1 MRVWVAP
8 VGQTAKKI
16 VKNVDTAFGENVRRL
31 RKERGWTQA
40 EFAQRIGV
48 HLNHINKI
56 ETGKYMPQFETVIE
70 MANAFEVSLDYLAG
84 VSTTGLDE
92 IRIEDQTFAE
102 KIKLL
107 NSLED
112 EDRNAIIRIIDT
124 MLTKKKMIGLL
135 KTLEIDS

>member
-1 MRVWVAP
+1 MRVWIAP